1 MIPGA
6 YVTTPS
12 LSRTTALAGATPH
25 NAMHSTPA
33 ACARSR
39 GGRASIVTDA
49 RGVVKRDRYSSA
61 RVAMSPP
68 RDADAAAARTD
79 DDGAG
84 DAGADDEAWDT
95 ASFACATMD
104 DYMAITTR
112 ATTGHCLWNA
122 ARALCAFLE
131 RDVEGARVA
140 IDRTGVRV
148 LELGSGVGWLAFAVA
163 MNARDAG
170 AVRATETAQGG
181 ALTWLELNIE
191 RNVERVRLSGGNVE
205 KLGRLSCGEF
215 DWDAFDDDDVTV
227 GDGAFAEDDFDVV
240 LGSDLVYDESGTHM
254 LPKVLFGVLRKPHAV
269 CYYAH
274 TKHRYDS
281 LDLDFFEQ
289 LDLRGLAIEE
299 MRQPG
304 VLETPPPSPP
314 PFESLFPDQRIAVYK
329 ITRRNTGG

>member
-12 LSRTTALAGATPH
+12 PSRTTALAGATPH
-25 NAMHSTPA
+25 SAMHSTPA
-33 ACARSR
+33 ACARAR

-49 RGVVKRDRYSSA
+49 RGVVMRDRYSSA
-61 RVAMSPP
+61 R
-68 RDADAAAARTD
+68 DAAAAGVRAD
-79 DDGAG
+79 DDDVD
-84 DAGADDEAWDT
+84 DADDDADEAWDT

-131 RDVEGARVA
+131 RDASARAA
-140 IDRTGVRV
+140 IDRAGVRV

-191 RNVERVRLSGGNVE
+191 RNVARLSGGNVE

-227 GDGAFAEDDFDVV
+227 GEGSFAADDFDVV

-254 LPKVLFGVLRKPHAV
+254 LPKVLFGVLRKPHAM

-329 ITRRNTGG
+329 ITRRTNG